1 VSRRDEQRIEDIIA
15 AIDAISGYLE
25 AGTLD
30 DGLVFDAC
38 RMRLVEIGEAVKGVS
53 TSVRDQ
59 LPAIPWKDVAG
70 MRDRLAHRYF
80 DTDHSIVRHTAEV
93 DLPAM
98 RSVLVEYLESGR
110 DDPDTTDL

>member
-1 VSRRDEQRIEDIIA
+1 VTRRDEQRIEDMIA
-15 AIDAISGYLE
+15 AIDAVSGYLVS
-25 AGTLD
+25 GTLE

-53 TSVRDQ
+53 ALVQKQ

-80 DTDHSIVRHTAEV
+80 DTDHSIVRHTVEV
-93 DLPAM
+93 DFPAM
-98 RSVLVEYLESGR
+98 RSVLVEYLETGR
-110 DDPDTTDL
+110 ADSSDR